1 MIPVAILSDSG
12 FDAVDEM
19 GKGSLTFGLTG
30 EEKSLAFC
38 LSRGQD
44 VNSDGFNDLI
54 CVFRTEKAG
63 FHCNDSEGILKGRT
77 VDGTSVKGSDS
88 VRMGHCR

>member
-44 VNSDGFNDLI
+44 VNYDGLKDLI
-54 CVFRTEKAG
+54 CVFRTKKAG
-63 FHCNDSEGILKGRT
+63 FQCSNTEGILKGPT
-77 VDGTSVKGSDS
+77 VDGTFVKGSDS
-88 VRMGHCR
+88 VRMVLCR

>member
-44 VNSDGFNDLI
+44 VNSDGFDDLI

-63 FHCNDSEGILKGRT
+63 FQCSDTEGILKGRT
-77 VDGTSVKGSDS
+77 VDGTFVKGSDS
-88 VRMGHCR
+88 VRMVLCR